1 MLLGYLSE
9 KSCDIGLCWA
19 EFSASALF
27 SLVLIFHDVWDV
39 ELLGCCGSL
48 ERLMEMGKGLG
59 FGKTDDCHL
68 VLLFLNF
75 LFRTLLIVK

>member
-1 MLLGYLSE
+1 MLLRFLSE

-27 SLVLIFHDVWDV
+27 SLVLIVHDVWDV

-48 ERLMEMGKGLG
+48 ERLMG
-59 FGKTDDCHL
+59 TQC
-68 VLLFLNF
+68 
-75 LFRTLLIVK
+75 